1 MISTMTLYV
10 NRVREAGQN
19 KGSITHT
26 RPHQRL
32 FLATK
37 SINPYMPGEGPG
49 SFSDLF
55 SNPFDVVKSAGRD
68 WNVQIWKH
76 FEGAAHHHE
85 TTSTY
90 RAQIL
95 ARHPHTPSRR
105 RHALLQP
112 RTNFAPF
119 PGTRRWWRLVS
130 ISRHSSPLFPSCLAT
145 ATPAPVQLKSQGSLE
160 RSHPCHPFTKLRINK
175 LYVRPQYGSER
186 AQD

>member
-1 MISTMTLYV
+1 MYSYAMISTMTLYV

-95 ARHPHTPSRR
+95 ARHPPA
-105 RHALLQP
+105 HAIKETARP
-112 RTNFAPF
+112 PATKNEFRSF
-119 PGTRRWWRLVS
+119 PGHTKMVA
-130 ISRHSSPLFPSCLAT
+130 SRVDFTTLFPSL
-145 ATPAPVQLKSQGSLE
+145 S
-160 RSHPCHPFTKLRINK
+160 
-175 LYVRPQYGSER
+175 
-186 AQD
+186 